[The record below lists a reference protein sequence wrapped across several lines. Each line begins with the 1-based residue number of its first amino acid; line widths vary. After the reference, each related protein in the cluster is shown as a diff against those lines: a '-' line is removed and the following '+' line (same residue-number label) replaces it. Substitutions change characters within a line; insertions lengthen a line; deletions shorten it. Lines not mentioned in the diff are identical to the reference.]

1 MEFFWGKVVKNINWT
16 FIANLVNFAA
26 LLYLMRRFLYKPALD
41 YLDRRREMIA
51 SRMEATRKAQEE
63 AEKLVAQREEAL
75 KQAFEQAQKTVEEAR
90 TQAEEIITAAKDQA
104 KVEAARIIE
113 AARREAEKER
123 AEMEKELRRAYAEL
137 AVMGAAR
144 VLDREVKI
152 EDHRKLLDELLA
164 EVDAEASRLKS

>member
-1 MEFFWGKVVKNINWT
+1 VEFFWGKVVKNINWT

>member
-1 MEFFWGKVVKNINWT
+1 MEFFWGKVVKNLNWT

-51 SRMEATRKAQEE
+51 SRMEAARKAQEE

-75 KQAFEQAQKTVEEAR
+75 KQAFEQAQRTVEEAR
-90 TQAEEIITAAKDQA
+90 AQAEEIITAAKDQA

-113 AARREAEKER
+113 AARRETEKER

-137 AVMGAAR
+137 AVLGAAR
-144 VLDREVKI
+144 VLNREVKL